1 MQYLVKRVRLKDSN
15 NGTVARHIR
24 DRLGREGMAP
34 VEAERRAVACDRDRG
49 GDEGGHG
56 INTGWTQGLCGCKI
70 TKYLGNAFV
79 FLNKNHTF
87 VRKID
92 M

>member
-1 MQYLVKRVRLKDSN
+1 MQYLVKRVRLRDSN

-49 GDEGGHG
+49 EMKEDTASIRDGHK
-56 INTGWTQGLCGCKI
+56 GCADAKLPNI
-70 TKYLGNAFV
+70 WEMLLF
-79 FLNKNHTF
+79 F
-87 VRKID
+87 
-92 M
+92 